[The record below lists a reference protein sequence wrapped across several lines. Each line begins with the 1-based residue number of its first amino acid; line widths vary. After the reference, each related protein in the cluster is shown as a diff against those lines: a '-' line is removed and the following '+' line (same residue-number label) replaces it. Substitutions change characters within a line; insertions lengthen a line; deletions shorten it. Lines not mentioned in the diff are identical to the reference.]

1 LTITVARKPLGEGTV
16 AKNVLK
22 YGSGSLNIDGSRI
35 RTADTVTTNARG
47 ESGRKDTRN
56 VYDGG
61 DRKPIL
67 ESHQTEGQ
75 KLGRWPANMI
85 LQHKAGCR
93 KVGVKQVKVV
103 GCTGQGS
110 GGVVVP
116 FGQVDGYRDF
126 TSYASGGTEM
136 VDAWECVEGCL
147 VAGLDEQSV
156 AMGMHSAG
164 HAREAARTGEALGM
178 FGMPSGTGN
187 RFGDTGGAS
196 RFFKQVG
203 GEL

>member
-136 VDAWECVEGCL
+136 VDVY
-147 VAGLDEQSV
+147 
-156 AMGMHSAG
+156 H
-164 HAREAARTGEALGM
+164 
-178 FGMPSGTGN
+178 PP
-187 RFGDTGGAS
+187 
-196 RFFKQVG
+196 
-203 GEL
+203 